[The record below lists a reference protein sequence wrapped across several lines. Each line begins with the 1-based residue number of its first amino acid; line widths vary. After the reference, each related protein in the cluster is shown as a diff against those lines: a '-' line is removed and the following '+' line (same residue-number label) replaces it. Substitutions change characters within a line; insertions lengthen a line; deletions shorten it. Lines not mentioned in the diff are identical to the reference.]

1 MNENQQNSEPTH
13 IFQSNAIGL
22 PHLSTYFRELWRR
35 REFAVEM
42 SKSTLRVQQAVTT
55 IGKFWIVL
63 NPLLLATVYFFLVNV
78 LSGKSQGAEYFTHLL
93 AGLFAFYFV
102 SGCMSNGA
110 TSIVSAGKL
119 VTNTSFPKL
128 LLPLAAVRTAFTRFV
143 PTLVIFLVLFVVG
156 GSTFSPNQFLA
167 IPAFLLILV
176 FGAGL
181 AAFFA
186 ALQVYFRDTTSFL
199 PYLTRIWLY
208 ISPILYYPE
217 EMKSTLGFFAYLNPL
232 YSLLGLW
239 TESIV
244 EGKVPPMTMWVV
256 GLFWAAFSIIL
267 GFWFFISREREFS
280 VRL

>member
-1 MNENQQNSEPTH
+1 
-13 IFQSNAIGL
+13 
-22 PHLSTYFRELWRR
+22 
-35 REFAVEM
+35 M

-78 LSGKSQGAEYFTHLL
+78 LSGKSKGSEYFTHLL
-93 AGLFAFYFV
+93 AGLFAFYFI

-128 LLPLAAVRTAFTRFV
+128 LLPLAAVRTAYVRFV
-143 PTLVIFLVLFVVG
+143 PTLLIFLACFIFG
-156 GSTFSPNQFLA
+156 GSTFKPQQFLA
-167 IPAFLLILV
+167 IPAFLLILI
-176 FGAGL
+176 FGSGL

-199 PYLTRIWLY
+199 PYITRIWLY
-208 ISPILYYPE
+208 ISPVLYYPD
-217 EMKSTLGFFAYLNPL
+217 EMKSTLKILAYVNPL

-239 TESIV
+239 TETIVQGRIPPVTVWLGGLSWATISIV
-244 EGKVPPMTMWVV
+244 
-256 GLFWAAFSIIL
+256 F
-267 GFWFFISREREFS
+267 GFWYFLVRERQFS